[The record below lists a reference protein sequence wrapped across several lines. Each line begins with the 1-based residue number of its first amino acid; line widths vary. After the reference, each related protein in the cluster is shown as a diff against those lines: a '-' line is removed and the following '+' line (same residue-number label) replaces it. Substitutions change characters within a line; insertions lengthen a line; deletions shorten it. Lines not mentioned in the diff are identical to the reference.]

1 VAVRGFDPCSRRFFS
16 AVTDFRPGRATL
28 WFSPIFRF
36 VSLAYAGQVSETSP
50 ASSPDQHSAP
60 ERLLRLITLLRPGE
74 GRSVLLFFSLAFLIL
89 VAYYILKTLREPLL
103 LVDASAAMKSYAYAA
118 IAAILLVGVPLY
130 GYVFRRTSK
139 RQLTRWI
146 TVFFVTNLLLF
157 YLLGSGGFDI
167 GFAYYVW
174 VGIVALLLTAQFWAY
189 AADTFNP
196 KSGQRLFPVIMLGA
210 TLGGLTGPM
219 IAGALFSRIGAWN
232 LMLLVGVLLLSTLP
246 LIGSARDAVP
256 PGSRALAP
264 KGPAPP
270 PHVMGGFALVFRDSY
285 MLLLAC
291 LIVLLNWVNTTGEYI
306 LAELVLRHAE
316 ARIAADPALSKGEI
330 IATVYSQFYFAVNAL
345 AVLLQVSLV
354 ARLFRWIGVRGAL
367 PILPIVAFLGYGLAA
382 FVPVFAIIRVV
393 KVLENSTDYSL
404 MNTARH
410 ALFLPLSAA
419 EKFEGKAAIDTFFW
433 RFGDLIQA
441 AVIFAGLRWFEF
453 GVEDFAL
460 LNMVLAGIWIVVAR
474 KLGVRYADQVTMNS
488 TNQAPQFAGELTPF
502 VVPAGSRFEVVLPK
516 DWISDPDPGDV
527 LIVTA
532 TLADGTALP
541 RWLRFDAR
549 TLRLS
554 GRAPAGLMGTT
565 ELAFLARDFEGASAA
580 GRVML
585 KHDE

>member
-1 VAVRGFDPCSRRFFS
+1 M
-16 AVTDFRPGRATL
+16 
-28 WFSPIFRF
+28 
-36 VSLAYAGQVSETSP
+36 
-50 ASSPDQHSAP
+50 
-60 ERLLRLITLLRPGE
+60 ITLLRPGE
-74 GRSVLLFFSLAFLIL
+74 SRSVLLFFSLAFLIL

-103 LVDASAAMKSYAYAA
+103 LVDASAEMKSYAYAA
-118 IAAILLVGVPLY
+118 IAGILLVGVPLY

-157 YLLGSGGFDI
+157 YLLGRGGFDI

-210 TLGGLTGPM
+210 TLGGLTGPV
-219 IAGALFSRIGAWN
+219 IAGSLFPRIGAWN
-232 LMLLVGVLLLSTLP
+232 LMLLVGAVLLATLP

-256 PGSRALAP
+256 SGSRALAP
-264 KGPAPP
+264 RVPAPP
-270 PHVMGGFALVFRDSY
+270 PHFMGGFALVFRDSY

-306 LAELVLRHAE
+306 LAELVVRYAE
-316 ARIAADPALSKGEI
+316 DRVTAEPALSKAEI
-330 IATVYSQFYFAVNAL
+330 IATFYSQFYFAVNAL

-367 PILPIVAFLGYGLAA
+367 PILPLVAFLGYGLAA

-419 EKFEGKAAIDTFFW
+419 EKFEGKTAIDTFFW

-441 AVIFAGLRWFEF
+441 AVIFSGLRWFEF

-474 KLGVRYADQVTMNS
+474 KLGSRYADQMTINS
-488 TNQAPQFAGELTPF
+488 TNRAPQFAGELAPF
-502 VVPAGSRFEVVLPK
+502 LVPPGTRFEVVLPR

-532 TLADGTALP
+532 KLADGTALP
-541 RWLRFDAR
+541 RWLRFDAQA
-549 TLRLS
+549 LRLS
-554 GRAPAGLMGTT
+554 GRAPAGLAGTT
-565 ELAFLARDFEGASAA
+565 ELTLLARDFEGASAA
-580 GRVML
+580 GRLTL
-585 KHDE
+585 KHDA